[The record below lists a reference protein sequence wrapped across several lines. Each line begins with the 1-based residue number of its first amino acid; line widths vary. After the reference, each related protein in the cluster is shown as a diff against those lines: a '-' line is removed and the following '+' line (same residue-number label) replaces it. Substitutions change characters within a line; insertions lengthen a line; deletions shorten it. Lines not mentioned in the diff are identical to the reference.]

1 MKWQQRL
8 SARLLILSLV
18 CLVTVQVN
26 AQSIEGG
33 NTNTNSGNISNQ
45 NIELD
50 FSIGILA
57 AGQLEGNL
65 LSLYNLLFITEN
77 EILTAI
83 NNSLLNGKYLKLYP
97 NPLSYHLTIETDL
110 NDIGNIIIL
119 DNSLRILLNVSW
131 QQGEQIDFS
140 TYSSGIYIIRIFSL
154 NGDLI
159 TTHKVLKR

>member
-1 MKWQQRL
+1 MKCQQRL
-8 SARLLILSLV
+8 SSRLLILSLV
-18 CLVTVQVN
+18 CLVAVQAN

-50 FSIGILA
+50 FSIGSLVS
-57 AGQLEGNL
+57 GQIESNF
-65 LSLYNLLFITEN
+65 LSLYHLIFVTEN
-77 EILTAI
+77 EIATAI
-83 NNSLLNGKYLKLYP
+83 NNSLFNDKYLKLYP

-110 NDIGNIIIL
+110 SDIGNIIIL
-119 DNSLRILLNVSW
+119 DNSQRILLNVSW
-131 QQGEQIDFS
+131 QGEQIDFS

>member
-1 MKWQQRL
+1 MKLQRRL
-8 SARLLILSLV
+8 SPRLLIISLV
-18 CLVTVQVN
+18 YLIAVQAN

-50 FSIGILA
+50 FSIGTLV

-65 LSLYNLLFITEN
+65 LSLYNLIFITEN
-77 EILTAI
+77 EITTAI
-83 NNSLLNGKYLKLYP
+83 NNYLLNGKYLKLYP
-97 NPLSYHLTIETDL
+97 NPLSYNLNIETDL
-110 NDIGNIIIL
+110 IDIGNIIIL
-119 DNSLRILLNVSW
+119 DNSQRILLNVSW
-131 QQGEQIDFS
+131 QGQQIDFS

>member
-1 MKWQQRL
+1 MKWQQGL
-8 SARLLILSLV
+8 SIRLLILWLV
-18 CLVTVQVN
+18 CLVAVKVN
-26 AQSIEGG
+26 AQSSEGG

-50 FSIGILA
+50 FSIGTLVS
-57 AGQLEGNL
+57 GQVEGNL
-65 LSLYNLLFITEN
+65 LSLYHLIFITET
-77 EILTAI
+77 EFTTAI

-97 NPLSYHLTIETDL
+97 NPLSYHLTIKTDL
-110 NDIGNIIIL
+110 TDIGNIIIL
-119 DNSLRILLNVSW
+119 DNSQRILLNVSW
-131 QQGEQIDFS
+131 PQGEQIDFS

>member
-18 CLVTVQVN
+18 CLVTVQVY

-65 LSLYNLLFITEN
+65 LSLYNLLFIAEN

-83 NNSLLNGKYLKLYP
+83 NNSLLNEMV
-97 NPLSYHLTIETDL
+97 IEP
-110 NDIGNIIIL
+110 
-119 DNSLRILLNVSW
+119 
-131 QQGEQIDFS
+131 
-140 TYSSGIYIIRIFSL
+140 
-154 NGDLI
+154 
-159 TTHKVLKR
+159 